1 MEESNPGTFSDE
13 QPMKLSRMPYDPDP
27 DFTRPFLE
35 IPDEARERMCS
46 RLAILYGE
54 SEAKAW
60 MPELERIL
68 KVHHAHKPKV
78 LRELEKDC
86 EPTERF
92 TERDVVLITYGDV
105 IKAEKGNTLEA
116 LHRFIQR
123 YNPGTINTI
132 HLLPFFPYSSDRGFS
147 VVDFKAVDPKM
158 GTWEC
163 ILDMGADYDL
173 MFDGVL
179 NHCSSRSDMFRQFLR
194 GNPHYKDFFIAYD
207 SPDDLTAD
215 QRSKI
220 FRPRTSDIL
229 TRFDTID
236 GPKYVWTTF
245 SHDQIDFNFRN
256 PDVLM
261 RVIEAL
267 LFYVRRGADIIRL
280 DAVTYL
286 WSEPG
291 TDCVHLPET
300 HTAVKLLR
308 DVMDVVAPGVA
319 LITETNVPHEQNI
332 SYFGNGYDEAHM
344 VYNFALPPLVLYT
357 YYAQDATA
365 ISKWAQ
371 TLEIDSNVATFFNM
385 LDTHDGVG
393 VMGVKGILTKEE
405 IDLIIRRAK
414 EHGAYIS
421 YKTTENMTEEP
432 YEINTTW
439 WSAMNGEN
447 SDEDMAIQ
455 VKRYAALRS
464 IALVIKGVPGV
475 YTHGAM
481 AILND
486 HDKVQQTGV
495 KRDVNRGT
503 IDPDR
508 LAKDLEDPE
517 SKRSLL
523 RRINGKIGM
532 HRVRH
537 RAFHPQGEQKVLM
550 VSPDVFAV
558 FRTSPERDQHILTL
572 TNVTERPSSIEVSL
586 SVLGVNETEWHDL
599 LSGSAWEAQD
609 GKLSIDLEP
618 YDVIWMMPNTEWV
631 KS

>member
-1 MEESNPGTFSDE
+1 MGVNNPGTYTE
-13 QPMKLSRMPYDPDP
+13 EKPPQLSRIPYDQDP

-35 IPDEARERMCS
+35 IPDDAKERMCS
-46 RLAILYGE
+46 RLAMLYGE
-54 SEAKAW
+54 SVAKEW
-60 MPELERIL
+60 MPDSLI
-68 KVHHAHKPKV
+68 
-78 LRELEKDC
+78 RELEKDYDP
-86 EPTERF
+86 EERF
-92 TERDVVLITYGDV
+92 TEKDMVLITYGDV
-105 IKAEKGNTLEA
+105 IKGEKGNTLEA

-147 VVDFKAVDPKM
+147 VVDFKAVDPNM

-163 ILDMGADYDL
+163 ILDMGVDYDL

-179 NHCSSRSDMFRQFLR
+179 NHCSSRSEMFRQFLR

-207 SPDDLTAD
+207 SPEDLTLD

-229 TRFDTID
+229 TKFDSID

-300 HTAVKLLR
+300 HAAVKLLR

-371 TLEIDSNVATFFNM
+371 GLEIDSKAATFFNM

-393 VMGVKGILTKEE
+393 VMGVKGILAKEE
-405 IDLIIRRAK
+405 IDLIIQRAK
-414 EHGAYIS
+414 ENGAYIS
-421 YKTTENMTEEP
+421 YKTTESMTEEP

-439 WSAMNGEN
+439 WSAMNGDH
-447 SDEDMAIQ
+447 SDEDITFQ
-455 VKRYAALRS
+455 VKRYVAFRS
-464 IALVIKGVPGV
+464 LALVIKGVPGV
-475 YTHGAM
+475 YTHGVM

-503 IDPDR
+503 IDPAR
-508 LAKDLEDPE
+508 LAKDLEDPQ
-517 SKRSLL
+517 SKRSLM

-537 RAFHPQGEQKVLM
+537 RAFHPQGDQQVLM

-558 FRTSPERDQHILTL
+558 FRISPEGDQHILTL
-572 TNVTERPSSIEVSL
+572 TNVTDRVSSIEVFL
-586 SVLGVNETEWHDL
+586 SDLGVKETEWHDL
-599 LSGSAWEAQD
+599 LSDGAWEARD

-618 YDVIWMMPNTEWV
+618 YDVVWMMPNTEWV